1 MANVFSQARDL
12 YKMQREA
19 KAMQKKMKQVNV
31 IGYSKDE
38 MVEVK
43 INGINEVEDVNINA
57 DLLVPAKK
65 QILEKAII
73 EAFKDSTKKL
83 QKELL
88 KDMDMDKM
96 KSMLGM

>member
-19 KAMQKKMKQVNV
+19 KAMQKKMKQVTV
-31 IGYSKDE
+31 AGYSKDE
-38 MVEVK
+38 LVEVK
-43 INGINEVEDVNINA
+43 INGVNEVEDINI
-57 DLLVPAKK
+57 DTQLLNPAKK
-65 QILEKAII
+65 QIVEKAII
-73 EAFKDSTKKL
+73 EAFKDSSKKL

-88 KDMDMDKM
+88 KDMDLDKM

>member
-31 IGYSKDE
+31 TGYSKDE

-43 INGINEVEDVNINA
+43 INGINEVEDVNINV

-73 EAFKDSTKKL
+73 EAFKDSAKKL